1 MSVSVYRHMV
11 GAFHVSSVFSV
22 TARVHLLHS
31 VAKLQII
38 NISALESG
46 RKPQ

>member
-11 GAFHVSSVFSV
+11 GAFHVSSVFTVAASI
-22 TARVHLLHS
+22 HLLRFG
-31 VAKLQII
+31 AKPQII
-38 NISALESG
+38 NVSALESS

>member
-11 GAFHVSSVFSV
+11 GAFHVSSAFTVA
-22 TARVHLLHS
+22 ARVRLLRFS
-31 VAKLQII
+31 AKPQILK
-38 NISALESG
+38 NSALESS